1 MKEVSLPLNIDFRDD
16 YSPSSV
22 CQYKGYTYVGM
33 GEGSMEW
40 INPDGSI
47 TCPFLKLPGDVVGVI
62 VYQERLHCLADDGQH
77 HARAPNKQSIHVYDL
92 NGIKLH
98 TWTHGDRSSE
108 LSGRKLTIVNDQL
121 IVADRSH
128 KNFTIYT
135 LKGKRVNEEKCD
147 LLSDE
152 VFTTICHAG
161 NESVI
166 VSRPIANPGLF
177 KVNLK
182 LGDVEW
188 TSNRV
193 EKPIGVTTFSKDY
206 AVVISHEE
214 N

>member
-1 MKEVSLPLNIDFRDD
+1 
-16 YSPSSV
+16 
-22 CQYKGYTYVGM
+22 M
-33 GEGSMEW
+33 GDGSMER
-40 INPDGSI
+40 INPDSSI
-47 TCPFLKLPGDVVGVI
+47 TCPFLKLPGDVDGVI